1 RVYVA
6 CDWMPENE
14 SKTDSGRVQ
23 PRDRLLYTVRA
34 EDSPLTRG
42 LAKLLT
48 SKLNGKTPEEVLAV
62 DGEEL
67 VEHFGLAHSLTP
79 QRTNGFVSM
88 IRHMQR
94 QADEKRRERQRHLR
108 GRKRRL
114 SHSPAVDPVQRGTS
128 LFLPLLMAAF
138 GRDVGINSKP
148 PTALDFERANTDQ
161 YQKPEVT
168 VSKALRALFSAAGDL
183 IFHPDYTFDIDI
195 VLRGC
200 KISVDGLTFSSPVFV
215 PDMVMIYN
223 MPISYNGTSLT
234 NAVESCSNAKIKIS
248 DFDVPLTCY
257 YYKGFTTW
265 DDIHTFWGETPGNFV
280 YRRR

>member
-79 QRTNGFVSM
+79 QRTNGF
-88 IRHMQR
+88 
-94 QADEKRRERQRHLR
+94 
-108 GRKRRL
+108 
-114 SHSPAVDPVQRGTS
+114 
-128 LFLPLLMAAF
+128 
-138 GRDVGINSKP
+138 DVGINSKP